1 MGRNDIAEML
11 RPRAQLIAHQMAR
24 AGHTPKG
31 WGPDY
36 DWHQRLDITGFWP
49 TEAGF
54 DIDYS
59 RSRYDLI
66 SLHAVRPLD
75 HIRNEK
81 VEIIEAGPV
90 ETIDG
95 ATIKLPNYDAF
106 TPLAIGYNPDFRE
119 TRRINDVR
127 MQGFTQ
133 AVSIALKFSEGS
145 EVAQFKA
152 EQSIT
157 TSFQARQDTRK
168 EDETKTEKGRKIA
181 HNPVAPPGVES
192 EYWAVMKIQPKA
204 VRTTGELR
212 RGFRVHDRRPE
223 PQQGQ
228 PRQGLQLVAEI
239 QLALQQLLGRL
250 PAGCSGRGPAGR
262 DALRRLCAAARG
274 VAGEGPRGSARLAV
288 RPHLAAVRR
297 MGDHRAAQADSEG
310 QPENQ
315 PGPVRE
321 VAGQHRRQRTMKR
334 TRCDSGGA
342 RFWRSGEHGTWRAA
356 FPAASTKRRRAA
368 SVDNPALAGTFN
380 PGVFYLDHGKLAAAA
395 GVRHR
400 RLAVFDTAA
409 VLRGGALGR
418 ASEDGMSHTWD
429 WAAGAAW
436 RFRGDTPLSMDLG
449 LDFEPMAPGVMSGD
463 DIDMRARIGVAW
475 ALSHGRASSSSGAGR
490 CTTGRTSGAG

>member
-31 WGPDY
+31 WGSDY
-36 DWHQRLDITGFWP
+36 DWHQRLDVTGFWP

-81 VEIIEAGPV
+81 VEVIEAGPV

-192 EYWAVMKIQPKA
+192 EYWATMKIQPKA
-204 VRTTGELR
+204 VRTTGVCDVDFGFTIGARNHSKGSHGKVYSSWQKYHSTFGSFWDDFLPVIKNEGR
-212 RGFRVHDRRPE
+212 RGVPHWDDFRTPAERWLLNAITKPLDLPFDHTSPPFDGWVTIE
-223 PQQGQ
+223 P
-228 PRQGLQLVAEI
+228 
-239 QLALQQLLGRL
+239 
-250 PAGCSGRGPAGR
+250 
-262 DALRRLCAAARG
+262 
-274 VAGEGPRGSARLAV
+274 
-288 RPHLAAVRR
+288 H
-297 MGDHRAAQADSEG
+297 
-310 QPENQ
+310 
-315 PGPVRE
+315 
-321 VAGQHRRQRTMKR
+321 K
-334 TRCDSGGA
+334 
-342 RFWRSGEHGTWRAA
+342 
-356 FPAASTKRRRAA
+356 K
-368 SVDNPALAGTFN
+368 
-380 PGVFYLDHGKLAAAA
+380 
-395 GVRHR
+395 
-400 RLAVFDTAA
+400 
-409 VLRGGALGR
+409 VLRVNPDINPDLFAKWQANLGG
-418 ASEDGMSHTWD
+418 
-429 WAAGAAW
+429 
-436 RFRGDTPLSMDLG
+436 
-449 LDFEPMAPGVMSGD
+449 
-463 DIDMRARIGVAW
+463 
-475 ALSHGRASSSSGAGR
+475 
-490 CTTGRTSGAG
+490 